1 MERAA
6 AGSSLPVGSRDD
18 RPGPTDADLRVLDA
32 VLAML
37 AAGRTRLE
45 TDDRGAALDYVGWAR
60 DLLTQLLSTPP
71 AGSPGRPAGSAAR
84 HRERLAVAHRD
95 LARAACEGD
104 AAVIAEVAEFLE
116 AVRRA
121 SGPAPSALRAPGSSA
136 A

>member
-1 MERAA
+1 MKRRAGS
-6 AGSSLPVGSRDD
+6 AGSSVPAERRDD

-37 AAGRTRLE
+37 TAGRDRLA
-45 TDDRGAALDYVGWAR
+45 TGDRGTALDYVGWAR
-60 DLLTQLLSTPP
+60 DLLTQLLATPP
-71 AGSPGRPAGSAAR
+71 AGPADR

-104 AAVIAEVAEFLE
+104 AAVIVEVAEFLE

-121 SGPAPSALRAPGSSA
+121 GGIAPSALRASGSSA